1 MLMHFHAYVLHVLY
15 ILIFLNCF
23 RTFLIVSF
31 SPPHSLVY
39 VNVSWHLNASL
50 FRPETLFILRHPL
63 LILLPHTS
71 NSMMRRPKQT
81 FLRTSLDEAFI
92 QNAKSSCR
100 TSPTLAYPLSFTI
113 GDRSHCV
120 TSRSLV
126 HPCWYRSSTPTCMVL
141 IFQYLNFLLTF
152 EARTLWSHRILY
164 PMCSTSWR

>member
-1 MLMHFHAYVLHVLY
+1 MLMHFHAYVLHILY

-23 RTFLIVSF
+23 RTFLIVFF
-31 SPPHSLVY
+31 SPPHSLIY

-50 FRPETLFILRHPL
+50 FRPETLFVLRHPL

-100 TSPTLAYPLSFTI
+100 TSPTLTYPLSFTI

-120 TSRSLV
+120 TSRLLV
-126 HPCWYRSSTPTCMVL
+126 HPC
-141 IFQYLNFLLTF
+141 
-152 EARTLWSHRILY
+152 
-164 PMCSTSWR
+164 